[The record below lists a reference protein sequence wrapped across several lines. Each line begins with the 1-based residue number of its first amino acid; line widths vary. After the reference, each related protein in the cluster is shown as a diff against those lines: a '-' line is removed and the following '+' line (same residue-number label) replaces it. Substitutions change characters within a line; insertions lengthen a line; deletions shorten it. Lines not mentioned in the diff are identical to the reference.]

1 MTPLEQ
7 YDYKFGCDSRSMII
21 GWMQAGPID
30 MLSHD
35 DIPYLQGLIE
45 EAGLR
50 WVRKIRTPWIPNL
63 NALNFV
69 VHSACYW
76 N

>member
-21 GWMQAGPID
+21 GWMQAGLID

-50 WVRKIRTPWIPNL
+50 WG
-63 NALNFV
+63 
-69 VHSACYW
+69 
-76 N
+76 